1 MLQRGNLRA
10 LRAAGP
16 ASCSHVYRLLRLT
29 RGALIAPGFSAEP
42 GMAADT
48 ANGAAAQ
55 AHEHTNGVT
64 ANGRANGRK
73 SAHSRAASGHNT
85 LEDLAA
91 MQKVALQRHRQQLR
105 SDPELAAAGLD
116 EHAQAELNATFER
129 GGSCNEMLQTICRV
143 YAKRRAFGYSAD
155 GSANFKYV
163 TYEELN
169 QRVLRLAAG
178 VFHSC
183 CLQCKQMA

>member
-1 MLQRGNLRA
+1 MR
-10 LRAAGP
+10 
-16 ASCSHVYRLLRLT
+16 
-29 RGALIAPGFSAEP
+29 PGCSAEP

-48 ANGAAAQ
+48 ANGTAAQ
-55 AHEHTNGVT
+55 AHEDTNGVT
-64 ANGRANGRK
+64 ANGRANGRA
-73 SAHSRAASGHNT
+73 STHSRAASGHNT

-91 MQKVALQRHRQQLR
+91 MQEVALQRHQQQLR

-116 EHAQAELNATFER
+116 DRAQAELDATFER

-155 GSANFKYV
+155 GSANFNYV

-178 VFHSC
+178 AFQPC
-183 CLQCKQMA
+183 CLRRERMACFINTSLPVLCILD

>member
-1 MLQRGNLRA
+1 
-10 LRAAGP
+10 
-16 ASCSHVYRLLRLT
+16 
-29 RGALIAPGFSAEP
+29 
-42 GMAADT
+42 MAANT
-48 ANGAAAQ
+48 AKGTAAL

-64 ANGRANGRK
+64 ANGRANGRA

-91 MQKVALQRHRQQLR
+91 MQEVALQRHQQQLR
-105 SDPELAAAGLD
+105 SDPELAAAALD
-116 EHAQAELNATFER
+116 DRAQAELDATFER

-155 GSANFKYV
+155 GSANFNYV

-178 VFHSC
+178 VIHFSC
-183 CLQCKQMA
+183 LRCERMSCPTYDLLPVFCTFQRQFNRLVHVQTRDMYVVPCA